1 MKKAQSGKDV
11 AVLVLL
17 IAVFLVLYMLLLPPA
32 EREALLN
39 EGISTEPSTTTA
51 QQEVL
56 LSESPGTLSAIAD
69 KGITHEFNPINLFIK
84 TEPITQKLA
93 ESLYVSKTLLSEN
106 SQKLTLPIEDKS
118 NLKDIVLYFTVKEQK
133 GKLKIKLN
141 ENIAFFDEISA
152 GEIKLIPLPVNYIQ
166 DNNIIELT
174 VSSPGIAFW
183 RTNSYTLEKIGVK
196 ETFEL
201 INPREERT
209 FSISESELSNIDRAI
224 LSYSLY
230 CNSLNSDSTRLKIFI
245 TRNQLF
251 SGIINCG
258 TASSS
263 IEIPVNYLQK
273 GSNKLMFSVEEGD
286 FVISNIKINTDLKE
300 KSYPQYHFNLD
311 SSKYNDVLAEKRS
324 IILTMLFTDSN
335 SKKASILINGNELV
349 LDTKEVS
356 YSKDISKLIN
366 AGDNLIKIVP
376 SNTFTINTLRI
387 ILR

>member
-17 IAVFLVLYMLLLPPA
+17 IAVFLILYMLLLPPE

-39 EGISTEPSTTTA
+39 ETSTGQPSTETA
-51 QQEVL
+51 QQETL
-56 LSESPGTLSAIAD
+56 LSESPGTVSIAQD

-84 TEPITQKLA
+84 TEPLTQKLA
-93 ESLYVSKTLLSEN
+93 ESLYISKTLLSEN
-106 SQKLTLPIEDKS
+106 SQKLTLPVEDKS

-141 ENIAFFDEISA
+141 ENIAFFDEVQQ

-174 VSSPGIAFW
+174 TSSPGLAFW
-183 RTNSYTLEKIGVK
+183 RTNSYTLENVGVK

-209 FSISESELSNIDRAI
+209 FSISESEINNIDRVI

-230 CNSLNSDSTRLKIFI
+230 CNSLKSDSTRLKIFI
-245 TRNQLF
+245 NRNQLF

-263 IEIPVNYLQK
+263 IEIPTNYLQK
-273 GSNKLMFSVEEGD
+273 GLNKIVFSVEEGD
-286 FVISNIKINTDLKE
+286 FMISNIKILTELKE
-300 KSYPQYHFNLD
+300 KSYPQYHFNID
-311 SSKYNDVLAEKRS
+311 SAKYDDVLAEKKS
-324 IILTMLFTDSN
+324 VILTMSFADST
-335 SKKASILINGNELV
+335 KKAASLMINGNEV
-349 LDTKEVS
+349 TFDTKETTFQ
-356 YSKDISKLIN
+356 KDISKLVN
-366 AGDNLIKIVP
+366 AGDNFIKIVP